1 MAKKRITVTIEEEAY
16 KNLKEYAKQSRRS
29 TATEMAMILEYYK
42 PGLIPGITAMPYQTA
57 PGVYVPTQVPTP
69 ATPQPQPQI
78 IDISSLKGLQKEEYA
93 RKLMAEAKTEK
104 AELKEE
110 ARVQARTLSPEEEQ
124 LEQQKLEIQKQKI
137 QEKRDKLLRDKA
149 IELDLWDAENY
160 NEERVLYQAFPG
172 DYVNAKFDEEE
183 KGIPNPY
190 INRPIEELYEHMKDI
205 KKEEDERQAE
215 LDRRDALPHDAHNYD
230 YKSEDFE
237 RDVKRLQEIYL
248 EDYAYA
254 DPSYEEEDYKI
265 LYNYYFKTREYED
278 FEQKMNHPD
287 YAFDEDDIK
296 LLQSIFNRNNID
308 LDYINS
314 LMCGKGSYYRKEHNN
329 MKSYFEQHQEER
341 AEWQRIIDES
351 KRAKENDNT

>member
-42 PGLIPGITAMPYQTA
+42 PGLIPGITAIPYQTA
-57 PGVYVPTQVPTP
+57 PGVYVPTSVATP
-69 ATPQPQPQI
+69 ATPQPQAQI
-78 IDISSLKGLQKEEYA
+78 VDISSLKGLQKEEYA

-110 ARVQARTLSPEEEQ
+110 ARAEAHTLSPEEEELQ
-124 LEQQKLEIQKQKI
+124 KQKLEIQKQKL

-160 NEERVLYQAFPG
+160 NEERVISSMCI
-172 DYVNAKFDEEE
+172 DYGMWRKDEF
-183 KGIPNPY
+183 KNK
-190 INRPIEELYEHMKDI
+190 PIEELYEYMK
-205 KKEEDERQAE
+205 KVKQEEDEEQAE
-215 LDRRDALPHDAHNYD
+215 LDRRDALPHDVHNYD

-237 RDVKRLQEIYL
+237 EEIKRLQEVWIERGYGT
-248 EDYAYA
+248 
-254 DPSYEEEDYKI
+254 SYDDEDYKI

-296 LLQSIFNRNNID
+296 LLESIFNRNDID
-308 LDYINS
+308 IDYINS

-351 KRAKENDNT
+351 KKK

>member
-1 MAKKRITVTIEEEAY
+1 MPELKIKLPDEIHQ
-16 KNLKEYAKQSRRS
+16 KLKELAKDDERS
-29 TATEMAMILEYYK
+29 LAQYIIRGLKYLSEM
-42 PGLIPGITAMPYQTA
+42 PTPYHKLLNINTA

-69 ATPQPQPQI
+69 ATPQPQAQI

-104 AELKEE
+104 EEAKEE

-124 LEQQKLEIQKQKI
+124 LEQQKLDIQKQKI
-137 QEKRDKLLRDKA
+137 QEKRDKLIRNKA

-296 LLQSIFNRNNID
+296 LLESIFNRNDID
-308 LDYINS
+308 IDYINS
-314 LMCGKGSYYRKEHNN
+314 LMCGEGSYYRKEHNN
-329 MKSYFEQHQEER
+329 MKSYFQEHQEER

-351 KRAKENDNT
+351 KKNK

>member
-1 MAKKRITVTIEEEAY
+1 MPELKIKLPDEIHQ
-16 KNLKEYAKQSRRS
+16 KLKELAKDDERS
-29 TATEMAMILEYYK
+29 LAQYIIRGLKYLSEM
-42 PGLIPGITAMPYQTA
+42 PTPYHKLLNINTA
-57 PGVYVPTQVPTP
+57 PQIYIPP
-69 ATPQPQPQI
+69 ATTTEVQPQAQI

-124 LEQQKLEIQKQKI
+124 LEQQKLDIQKQKL
-137 QEKRDKLLRDKA
+137 QEKRNKLIRDKA

-160 NEERVLYQAFPG
+160 NEERVISSMCI
-172 DYVNAKFDEEE
+172 DYGMWRKDEF
-183 KGIPNPY
+183 KNK
-190 INRPIEELYEHMKDI
+190 PIEELYEYMKQV
-205 KKEEDERQAE
+205 KQEEDEEQAE

-296 LLQSIFNRNNID
+296 LLQSIFNRNDID
-308 LDYINS
+308 IDYINS

-351 KRAKENDNT
+351 KKK

>member
-1 MAKKRITVTIEEEAY
+1 MSKIIIDIAPDVHKK
-16 KNLKEYAKQSRRS
+16 LKELAADDERS
-29 TATEMAMILEYYK
+29 LTQYIIRGLKYLSEM
-42 PGLIPGITAMPYQTA
+42 PTPYHKLLNINTA

-69 ATPQPQPQI
+69 ATSQPQAQI

-104 AELKEE
+104 EEAKEE

-124 LEQQKLEIQKQKI
+124 LKQQKLEIQKQKI
-137 QEKRDKLLRDKA
+137 QEKRDKLIRDKA

-265 LYNYYFKTREYED
+265 LYNYYFKTHEYED

-287 YAFDEDDIK
+287 YAFGPDDIK
-296 LLQSIFNRNNID
+296 LLESIFNRNDID
-308 LDYINS
+308 IDYINS
-314 LMCGKGSYYRKEHNN
+314 LMCGEGSYYRKEHNN

-351 KRAKENDNT
+351 KKNE

>member
-1 MAKKRITVTIEEEAY
+1 MPELKIKLPDEIHQ
-16 KNLKEYAKQSRRS
+16 KLKELAKDDERS
-29 TATEMAMILEYYK
+29 LAQYIIRGLKYLSEM
-42 PGLIPGITAMPYQTA
+42 PTPYHKLLNINTA
-57 PGVYVPTQVPTP
+57 PQIYIPP
-69 ATPQPQPQI
+69 ATTTEVQPQAQI

-110 ARVQARTLSPEEEQ
+110 ARAEAHTLSPEEQQ
-124 LEQQKLEIQKQKI
+124 LEQQKLDIQKQKL

-160 NEERVLYQAFPG
+160 NEERVISSMCI
-172 DYVNAKFDEEE
+172 DYGMWRKDEF
-183 KGIPNPY
+183 KNK
-190 INRPIEELYEHMKDI
+190 PIEELYEYMK
-205 KKEEDERQAE
+205 KVKQEEDEEQAE
-215 LDRRDALPHDAHNYD
+215 RDRRDALPHDAHNYD

-265 LYNYYFKTREYED
+265 LYNYYFKTCEYRE

-296 LLQSIFNRNNID
+296 LSQSIFNSNNID
-308 LDYINS
+308 
-314 LMCGKGSYYRKEHNN
+314 
-329 MKSYFEQHQEER
+329 
-341 AEWQRIIDES
+341 ID
-351 KRAKENDNT
+351 

>member
-1 MAKKRITVTIEEEAY
+1 MSKIIIDIAPDVHKK
-16 KNLKEYAKQSRRS
+16 LKELAADDERS
-29 TATEMAMILEYYK
+29 LTQYIIRGLKYLSEM
-42 PGLIPGITAMPYQTA
+42 PTPYHKLLNINTA

-69 ATPQPQPQI
+69 ATPQPQAQI

-110 ARVQARTLSPEEEQ
+110 ARAEAHTLSPEEQQ
-124 LEQQKLEIQKQKI
+124 LEQQKLDIQKQKL

-160 NEERVLYQAFPG
+160 NEERVISSMCI
-172 DYVNAKFDEEE
+172 DYGMWRKDEF
-183 KGIPNPY
+183 KNK
-190 INRPIEELYEHMKDI
+190 PIEELYEYMK
-205 KKEEDERQAE
+205 KVKQEEDEEQAE
-215 LDRRDALPHDAHNYD
+215 RDRRDALPHDVHNYD

-265 LYNYYFKTREYED
+265 LYNYYFKTCEYRE

-296 LLQSIFNRNNID
+296 LLQSIFNRNDID
-308 LDYINS
+308 IDYINN

-329 MKSYFEQHQEER
+329 MKSYFQEHQEER

-351 KRAKENDNT
+351 KKK